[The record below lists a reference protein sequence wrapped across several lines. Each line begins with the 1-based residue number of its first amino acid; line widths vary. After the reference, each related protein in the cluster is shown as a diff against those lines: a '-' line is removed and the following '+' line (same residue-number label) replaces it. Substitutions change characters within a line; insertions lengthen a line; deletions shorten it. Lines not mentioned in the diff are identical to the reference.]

1 MLSCCKSQHF
11 PNPKFFVDDGWSGSD
26 FNRHGFREMLEKLR
40 LNPSVSIVATKDLSR
55 FRRDMRES
63 SFYVE
68 QYFPEHG
75 ICYIAVNDNFDT
87 DIGSNMPAPFRFA
100 MNEVYLRD
108 CSRKIKERILKNRV
122 CLVNTYLYPNI
133 NRRTGSR
140 KASRPVLMFR
150 LFLQSVCNCRF
161 YLLRHFN
168 LFLLR
173 VYRYDNLGSG
183 NSAPPD
189 GLLKLRDRLCETLLR
204 LL

>member
-1 MLSCCKSQHF
+1 MIISNYFKANGIVLAGEFS
-11 PNPKFFVDDGWSGSD
+11 DEGWSGSD
-26 FNRHGFREMLEKLR
+26 FNRPGFREMLEKLR

-55 FRRDMRES
+55 LGRDMRES
-63 SFYVE
+63 SFYAE

-75 ICYIAVNDNFDT
+75 IRYVAVNDNFDT

-133 NRRTGSR
+133 NRRTGSF

-150 LFLQSVCNCRF
+150 
-161 YLLRHFN
+161 
-168 LFLLR
+168 
-173 VYRYDNLGSG
+173 
-183 NSAPPD
+183 
-189 GLLKLRDRLCETLLR
+189 
-204 LL
+204 